1 MRFAFVLALAA
12 TGLALAAAPL
22 KLAENGK
29 TDYKIVVP
37 ASSSAVDKFAAK
49 ELQFFLKKI
58 TSADFPVVSEGK
70 SPAIFI
76 GGSEGKSLPDQ
87 ENVIETRG
95 KDLHLYGGGLHG
107 ALWATYE
114 LIENE
119 LGCIFFNAHGDLF
132 VPEQKTLVLPEMKK
146 RRRYAF
152 ASRSVMNWFYVD
164 KATMTLA
171 LYRNRQNLLLHG
183 ITQPRYP
190 GKEPGIVCRAET
202 FVGEHS
208 FSMLLPSGLAAQ
220 KGWTSHNAA
229 LPFLKDK
236 QYFKEHPE
244 YFSMDGTGKR
254 VPNWHLCLSNPELR
268 KELTKNALLFY
279 AAEKKRTGVDGVIQI
294 SANDIAYRLCFC
306 KPCIALEEKYGTRGG
321 PLFDFI
327 TELARNNP
335 QIKFRTTAY
344 QRSLT
349 QTPPGIKV
357 DWPKNLQLIFA
368 PINGDFAR
376 SFADNKKDPT
386 DFDNFVDW
394 TKITRD
400 ILVWY
405 YPNPY
410 NRDREKFFIEPPTFI
425 LDRVAADIRLMAE
438 KGIEGTYFE
447 HDSGGIRYGTNFSEL
462 QTYVM
467 LKLFQDPSLDPGKL
481 AEKYIRAFYG
491 PAAEHVLK
499 YHDSLASA
507 MREFVEKGGRWNYR
521 SMDSDFLDKDHL
533 MAWDK
538 MLDDA
543 EKAAQ
548 GVYGFRVRLLRLGL
562 DSTIVTKL
570 GDAAE
575 RRIGRMRATLD
586 ELKNMRKVNVDRK
599 GFEAWSKTMLS
610 RGKVLPLPSELAALK
625 GAVVM
630 ETPEKGKTIV
640 FHEGANLNRAFRE
653 EAAPGKSF
661 AMGLFDKQAK
671 KYLARRSFAPG
682 EIRGKAFNWYLL
694 SKTPLA
700 ITRGTVLNGGS
711 WWLNFNVGN
720 KCIQLDDSS
729 TLKQKWYFFVS
740 LKADKDALF
749 CDRILI
755 VPAESCKAELLRD
768 LVSEPLPPQ
777 FDGVSGVVPVKITFG
792 IKNAVADPR
801 SADGKAFPEAWDGK
815 ANFRIGLYERV
826 EKKYVFS
833 RFLKAEEVPADGA
846 YHLVLLSKKPLPFT
860 TGATVI
866 GGRWTLLFR
875 AGDHAVPG
883 QSYHVFLSLLR
894 ENGRLLCDKVF
905 LVPAEKTPETLLK

>member
-1 MRFAFVLALAA
+1 MRFALLLTLAV
-12 TGLALAAAPL
+12 TGLALSAAPL
-22 KLAENGK
+22 KLAEHGR
-29 TDYKIVVP
+29 TDYRIVVP
-37 ASSSAVDKFAAK
+37 ATATAVDKFAAK

-58 TSADFPVVSEGK
+58 TSADFPVVNEGK
-70 SPAIFI
+70 SPAIRI
-76 GGSEGKSLPDQ
+76 GAPEGKALADQ

-95 KDLHLYGGGLHG
+95 NDLHLYGGGLHG
-107 ALWATYE
+107 ALWAVYE
-114 LIENE
+114 LLENE
-119 LGCIFFNAHGDLF
+119 FGCIFLNAHGDLF
-132 VPEQKTLVLPEMKK
+132 VPERKTLVLPEMKK

-152 ASRSVMNWFYVD
+152 ASRAVMNWFYVD
-164 KATMTLA
+164 KEVMTLA
-171 LYRNRQNLLLHG
+171 LYRNRQNLLLHD
-183 ITQPRYP
+183 INHPRYP
-190 GKEPGIVCRAET
+190 GKEPGIVSRAET

-229 LPFLKDK
+229 LPFLKEK
-236 QYFKEHPE
+236 RYFKEHPE
-244 YFSMDGTGKR
+244 YFSMDSSGKR

-321 PLFDFI
+321 PLFDFVI
-327 TELARNNP
+327 ELARNNP

-349 QTPPGIKV
+349 QSPPKIKI

-368 PINGDFAR
+368 PINGDYAR
-376 SFADNKKDPT
+376 SFEANKKDPA
-386 DFDNFVDW
+386 DFNDFVNW
-394 TKITRD
+394 AKITRD

-410 NRDREKFFIEPPTFI
+410 NREREKFFIEPPTFI

-438 KGIEGTYFE
+438 NKIEGTYFE
-447 HDSGGIRYGTNFSEL
+447 HDSGGLQYGTNFSEL

-467 LKLFQDPSLDPGKL
+467 LKLFQDPVLDADKL
-481 AEKYIRAFYG
+481 AEKFIRAFYG

-507 MREFVEKGGRWNYR
+507 MRGFVKKGGRWNYR
-521 SMDSDFLDKDHL
+521 SMDSDFLDRPNL
-533 MAWDK
+533 TAWDK

-548 GVYGFRVRLLRLGL
+548 GVYAFRVRLLRLGL
-562 DSTIVTKL
+562 DSTIVAKL

-575 RRIGRMRATLD
+575 RRIGRMRNTLK
-586 ELKNMRKVNVDRK
+586 ELKKMRKVNVNWKAFD
-599 GFEAWSKTMLS
+599 AWSRNMLS
-610 RGKVLPLPSELAALK
+610 RGKVLPLPPKLAALK
-625 GAVVM
+625 NGIVM
-630 ETPEKGKTIV
+630 ETPEKGKTVV

-653 EAAPGKSF
+653 EVAAGKNF
-661 AMGLFDKQAK
+661 AMGLYDKQAK
-671 KYLARRSFAPG
+671 KYLVRRSFAPG
-682 EIRGKAFNWYLL
+682 EIRQKRFNWYLL
-694 SKTPLA
+694 SKTPLT

-720 KCIQLDDSS
+720 RCIQLDDTS

-740 LKADKDALF
+740 LKADKDTLF

-755 VPAESCKAELLRD
+755 VPAENCPPGVLAD
-768 LVSEPLPPQ
+768 QVAEPLPPELENI
-777 FDGVSGVVPVKITFG
+777 DGVVPVKITFG

-801 SADGKAFPEAWDGK
+801 SPEGRALPEVWDGK
-815 ANFRIGLYERV
+815 ANFRIGLYNRIT
-826 EKKYVFS
+826 KKYGPV
-833 RFLKAEEVPADGA
+833 RPLKANELPADGA
-846 YHLVLLSKKPLPFT
+846 YHLILLDKTPAVLAS
-860 TGATVI
+860 GDTVI

-875 AGDHAVPG
+875 ADEKAVPG
-883 QSYHVFLSLLR
+883 QAYRIFLSLLR
-894 ENGRLLCDKVF
+894 EDNRLLCDRVF
-905 LVPAEKTPETLLK
+905 LVPAEKTPEALLK